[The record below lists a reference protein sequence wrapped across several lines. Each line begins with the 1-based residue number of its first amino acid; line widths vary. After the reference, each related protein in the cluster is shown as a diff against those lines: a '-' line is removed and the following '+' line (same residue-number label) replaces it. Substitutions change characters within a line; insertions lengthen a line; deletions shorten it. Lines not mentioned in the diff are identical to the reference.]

1 VALRED
7 AAIVVWGQTFVATK
21 KQGEDTRPSARVF
34 SHHLS
39 GGRLFSMRQ
48 TSFSVCTRKCDIVKA
63 MKYSKHPRVV
73 DATVGDDTVLMNVDQ
88 LDYFSM
94 NPVASRIWEILGEG
108 DRTREEI
115 CDILLDEY
123 DVDRQQ
129 CEESLD
135 SFLKE
140 GIQREFIVAT

>member
-1 VALRED
+1 
-7 AAIVVWGQTFVATK
+7 
-21 KQGEDTRPSARVF
+21 
-34 SHHLS
+34 
-39 GGRLFSMRQ
+39 MRQ
-48 TSFSVCTRKCDIVKA
+48 TSFSVCMRKCDIVNA

-73 DATVGDDTVLMNVDQ
+73 DAIVGDDTVVMNVDQ

-123 DVDRQQ
+123 DVDRRQ
-129 CEESLD
+129 CEQSLD
-135 SFLKE
+135 SFLEE
-140 GIQREFIVAT
+140 GIRREFIVTT